1 MDTQNLI
8 NQILKATIAEDIFTR
23 ANFKKEYLYL
33 LKMIHPDVCS
43 LPKAHEAVQ
52 RLIQFKSEM
61 EAALRIEDDAGFMHI
76 LDDFTVAF
84 SGDKVVLQKSLNNYR
99 ILMNRTDVASNHFKK
114 YLPSEMFF
122 ENDKLI
128 VRSNFKMTPLP
139 ILSGSAISKK
149 TIPQH
154 HVTWITSRLLEFI
167 SWIQQIG
174 YCHAGI
180 NPESVAVA
188 PDTHGIVCL
197 SFYHLQPLGSRL
209 QTLSGR
215 YQNWYPSVV
224 FDEKKAISYIDTSLV
239 QRTAIYL
246 LGDSSGNGIKLKRT
260 HNEALIDFL
269 TQPHHDTFSTYDKFR
284 KLLRLEFGK
293 PTFHPM

>member
-1 MDTQNLI
+1 
-8 NQILKATIAEDIFTR
+8 
-23 ANFKKEYLYL
+23 
-33 LKMIHPDVCS
+33 
-43 LPKAHEAVQ
+43 
-52 RLIQFKSEM
+52 
-61 EAALRIEDDAGFMHI
+61 

-128 VRSNFKMTPLP
+128 VRSAMKIRPL
-139 ILSGSAISKK
+139 SKN
-149 TIPQH
+149 TFPQH
-154 HVTWITSRLLEFI
+154 HVSWITSRLLEFI

-188 PDTHGIVCL
+188 PETHGIVCL

-246 LGDSSGNGIKLKRT
+246 LGDSSGNGIKLKHT

-269 TQPHHDTFSTYDKFR
+269 IKPHHDTFATYDKFR
-284 KLLRLEFGK
+284 KLLRSEFGK